1 MLHLTCRLI
10 KNCNTVLIF
19 SQRTWY
25 IICSQLLLKLKMY
38 STKKGICTLHIA
50 RWSPVQGMQ
59 CWKKWMKCISSLYGC
74 FILFFLEGVSFSFL
88 LLHVNFLYL
97 ICWCFLRVKQHSGI
111 TCAICVKGKYI
122 FTMSEILK
130 LEQWYLLNVE
140 IIFNES

>member
-1 MLHLTCRLI
+1 MQFY
-10 KNCNTVLIF
+10 KVF
-19 SQRTWY
+19 AY
-25 IICSQLLLKLKMY
+25 LLKITYLQSHFKFWNWKLKMY
-38 STKKGICTLHIA
+38 STKMGICTLHSA

-74 FILFFLEGVSFSFL
+74 FIFLEGVYFSFL
-88 LLHVNFLYL
+88 LLHMNFLYL

-140 IIFNES
+140 IILMNLNYK